1 MSRKWARM
9 VNKNQKTINAKR
21 KKTGATPIG
30 TVLRDKPVTFKGR
43 YWILPGFLII
53 MTLFNVYLTA
63 STGNLDKNTWILLGV
78 YILLALLLVVINR
91 PTLSVGKN
99 ALTSR
104 RFTGF
109 QTFQAYEIE
118 EIRLMQNAIVVQM
131 KDKKKR
137 WSFTRLVHIFP
148 IAAAT
153 KQLEEFAVRNGV
165 KVV

>member
-9 VNKNQKTINAKR
+9 VNKNQKNINAQR

-30 TVLRDKPVTFKGR
+30 ALVKDKPIVFKGR
-43 YWILPGFLII
+43 YWILPVFLIL
-53 MTLFNVYLTA
+53 MTLFNFYLTA

-91 PTLSVGKN
+91 PTLTVGRH

-109 QTFQAYEIE
+109 QTFQAFEIE
-118 EIRLMQNAIVVQM
+118 EIRLMPSSIVVQM
-131 KDKKKR
+131 KEKKR
-137 WSFTRLVHIFP
+137 RWNFTRVVHIFP
-148 IAAAT
+148 IAEASV
-153 KQLEEFAVRNGV
+153 QLKDFAVRNGV
-165 KVV
+165 KFV